1 VGSSGDNNDEA
12 QVGYG
17 RPPKSGRWRPGQT
30 GNPKRKR
37 ARKPPPADAIIDA
50 LLDARLKVV
59 RNGTPTTL
67 TGLQAIAT
75 QLLTKASAGNQGA
88 LRALL
93 RLVETAPPPEG
104 KKGILLKSRGPNPDQ
119 DPDREEGKVNEPQGE
134 PDKTTGPEGEDR
146 KTRGTDDD

>member
-1 VGSSGDNNDEA
+1 MGSSGDNNDEA

-17 RPPKSGRWRPGQT
+17 RPPKSSRWRPGQT

-37 ARKPPPADAIIDA
+37 AGKPPRADAIIDA

-59 RNGTPTTL
+59 RNGDPTTL
-67 TGLQAIAT
+67 TGLQAIAS

-104 KKGILLKSRGPNPDQ
+104 KKGILLKSRGPTPDQ
-119 DPDREEGKVNEPQGE
+119 DPDREQGKVNDPQGE

-146 KTRGTDDD
+146 KTRGNDDD